1 MEKKRYGEGNVG
13 AVIVT
18 FGGLSLVCAVLCL
31 ILALVVKGSV
41 SQDSFSSNA
50 ERLKAANAAAFEAMG
65 TGFYYLEWAIVIF
78 VVAHLVQQY
87 MWVCKNCGACVRRFG
102 K

>member
-87 MWVCKNCGACVRRFG
+87 MWVC
-102 K
+102 